1 MRSARRIVTSTH
13 DRRFTPARPDLAA
26 ERLRGIVDA
35 PRYATPRVM
44 RVVEECAPVS
54 PEPRRDVPIDTQAL
68 HGERVDVY
76 ELDSE
81 GWAWG
86 QLRRDGYVGYMP
98 AECLRAD
105 SAPATHRVAVTRA
118 HVYPGPNMKLPPVA
132 ALPLN
137 AEVTAGAPNG
147 DFLPVDGVGFVW
159 RAHLVASEVFETDFV
174 AVAERFLHA
183 PYLWGGK
190 TICGID
196 CSGLAQASLA
206 ACGRFVPRDT
216 DVMENFL
223 ATRVEPT
230 EALDGLRRGDL
241 VFWKGHVGV
250 MRDASELLHAN
261 GHFMRVTSEPLRV
274 ARDRIL
280 AKGAGPITSIRRP

>member
-1 MRSARRIVTSTH
+1 MFTH

-26 ERLRGIVDA
+26 ESLRGLVDA
-35 PRYATPRVM
+35 PRYAAPRVM
-44 RVVEECAPVS
+44 RVVDECAPVA

-76 ELDSE
+76 ELDAE

-98 AECLRAD
+98 AECLREDAP
-105 SAPATHRVAVTRA
+105 PATHRVAVTRA
-118 HVYPGPNMKLPPVA
+118 HIYPAPNMKLPPVG

-147 DFLPVDGVGFVW
+147 DFMAVDGIGFVW
-159 RAHLVASEVFETDFV
+159 WTHLVDREAHESDFV

-196 CSGLAQASLA
+196 CSGLAQVSLA
-206 ACGRFVPRDT
+206 ACGRAVPRDT
-216 DVMENFL
+216 DVMERFFT
-223 ATRVEPT
+223 ARVDVGD
-230 EALDGLRRGDL
+230 ALNGLRRGDL

-261 GHFMRVTSEPLRV
+261 GHFMRVTSEPLSV

-280 AKGAGPITSIRRP
+280 AKGAGPITSIVRP